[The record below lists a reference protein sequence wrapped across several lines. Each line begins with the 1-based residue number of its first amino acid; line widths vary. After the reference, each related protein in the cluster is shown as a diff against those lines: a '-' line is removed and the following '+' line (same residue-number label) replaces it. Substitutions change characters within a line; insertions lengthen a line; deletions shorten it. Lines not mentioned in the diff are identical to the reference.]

1 MYKKGLIKMSATW
14 GQLGNKL
21 IKQARSKRIPIAGQ
35 FELTSR
41 CNLKC
46 KMCYVAR
53 PIDDKEAILR
63 ERSAEEWIRLAQE
76 ARDAGM
82 LYLLLTGGEIFVRPD
97 FKRIYEEISMM
108 GFNIEL
114 YTNATMITPE
124 IAKWLAYIPPS
135 RIGITMYGASPETYG
150 KVCGNANA
158 FESTVRGIDLL
169 LSKDIN
175 LWLKTTVVRDNAKDF
190 DELAEFA
197 EKRGVEFGIVN
208 YISPRREGCNT
219 CPESHRL
226 SPKELVEYE
235 LYVDKHFRN
244 KPKKLLNSKQ
254 VDGCSNETDVTDEA
268 PIQNINDAFKCPSGK
283 CAFWVT
289 WDGKMTPCALVNE
302 PEALP
307 FEKGFSAS
315 WNEIQHLCSSVPVC
329 EECTQ
334 CSIKNYCMSC
344 PARLQAETGSYDK
357 PAQYLCELAKIKST
371 L

>member
-1 MYKKGLIKMSATW
+1 MSTTW

-21 IKQARSKRIPIAGQ
+21 INQAKSKKIPIAGQ

-53 PIDDKEAILR
+53 PINDKEAMHS
-63 ERSAEEWIRLAQE
+63 ERSAEEWIRLAHE
-76 ARDAGM
+76 ARDEGM
-82 LYLLLTGGEIFVRPD
+82 LYLLLTGGEIFIRPD
-97 FKRIYEEISMM
+97 FKRIYEETSMM

-124 IAKWLAYIPPS
+124 IAKWLSRIPPS

-150 KVCGNANA
+150 KVCGNANG
-158 FESTVRGIDLL
+158 FESAVRGIDLL

-175 LWLKTTVVRDNAKDF
+175 LWLKTTVIQDNAKDF

-208 YISPRREGCNT
+208 YISPRREDCST

-226 SPKELVEYE
+226 SPKELIEYE
-235 LYVDKHFRN
+235 LYVDKYFRD
-244 KPKKLLNSKQ
+244 KPKETLNKKQ
-254 VDGCSNETDVTDEA
+254 ADECSNITDVTDKKLIE
-268 PIQNINDAFKCPSGK
+268 NKNDAFKCPSGK

-289 WDGKMTPCALVNE
+289 WDGKMTPCALMNN
-302 PEALP
+302 PHSSP
-307 FEKGFSAS
+307 FEKGFSAA
-315 WNEIQHLCSSVPVC
+315 WNELQDLCSSVPIC
-329 EECTQ
+329 RECDQ
-334 CSIKNYCMSC
+334 CSLKDYCMSC
-344 PARLQAETGSYDK
+344 PARLQVETGFYDK
-357 PAQYLCELAKIKST
+357 PAQYLCELAKIRKN